1 MSNPSTSFTP
11 LAPGTEIANGA
22 KITLKSGA
30 SQVCNTYWGC
40 KVDNSGE
47 LVGKDMPTGTIVGI
61 AGGVVAAMLLGVGVL
76 AYNNKSNGKTSTSSG
91 GTRRKRHSSNRTRK
105 HRA

>member
-40 KVDNSGE
+40 KIDNSGE

-61 AGGVVAAMLLGVGVL
+61 AGGVVAAMLLGVGFI

-91 GTRRKRHSSNRTRK
+91 GRRTRRH
-105 HRA
+105 HRSGTHKN